1 MIYQQNYLLKWAPM
15 NLILELY
22 LWTTSSGF
30 NVNKFT
36 TSANGNDLE
45 TCNRNTTVF
54 LIHTR
59 VNWQIMSY
67 LIFDF
72 STTKLC
78 KSSISELMILEI
90 GKNRGR
96 STNLPF
102 PKLPKTSKSE
112 NFVHTLS
119 WVSHSL
125 FYLFHSWVYGMKLTE
140 WARRD
145 HDNSQAVLTQTNIF
159 TVFYITQG

>member
-1 MIYQQNYLLKWAPM
+1 
-15 NLILELY
+15 
-22 LWTTSSGF
+22 
-30 NVNKFT
+30 
-36 TSANGNDLE
+36 
-45 TCNRNTTVF
+45 
-54 LIHTR
+54 
-59 VNWQIMSY
+59 MSY

-78 KSSISELMILEI
+78 KSSISESIILQI
-90 GKNRGR
+90 GKNWGR

-102 PKLPKTSKSE
+102 PKLPKTSKSQ

-145 HDNSQAVLTQTNIF
+145 HDSSQAVLTQINIF
-159 TVFYITQG
+159 TVFYITQGLEVSQSGKTFEKRTLLHTAALNDFLYYRNIPFHTLNMIP